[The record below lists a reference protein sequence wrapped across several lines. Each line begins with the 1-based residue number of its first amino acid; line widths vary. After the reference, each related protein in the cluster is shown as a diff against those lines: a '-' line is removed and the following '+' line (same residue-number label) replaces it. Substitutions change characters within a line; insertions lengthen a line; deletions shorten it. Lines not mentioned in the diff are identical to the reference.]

1 MSCSVN
7 ISQIAWQ
14 NGFNDMSYF
23 SGAFKNFYQCSPS
36 DYRGFTRSQ

>member
-1 MSCSVN
+1 
-7 ISQIAWQ
+7 
-14 NGFNDMSYF
+14 MSYF